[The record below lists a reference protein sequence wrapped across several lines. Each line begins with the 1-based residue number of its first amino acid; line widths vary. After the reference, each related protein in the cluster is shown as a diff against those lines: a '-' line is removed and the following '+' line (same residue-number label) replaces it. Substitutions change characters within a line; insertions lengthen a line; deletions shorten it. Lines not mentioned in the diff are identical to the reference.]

1 MTDDATTE
9 EDPAV
14 VGVPPETPDAVR
26 PSATGLVTGPVDG
39 ETDVEIAEVD
49 APGSSSQEEQTNEG
63 VDVDQVLQDAEG
75 GMEGSA
81 LDAPPDMG

>member
-1 MTDDATTE
+1 MTDDPTTA

-39 ETDVEIAEVD
+39 ETDVDVADVD
-49 APGSSSQEEQTNEG
+49 ATGAP
-63 VDVDQVLQDAEG
+63 
-75 GMEGSA
+75 
-81 LDAPPDMG
+81 DAPTSG

>member
-1 MTDDATTE
+1 MTDDATTN

-39 ETDVEIAEVD
+39 ETDVEVAEIHGTGSTPAGGD
-49 APGSSSQEEQTNEG
+49 A
-63 VDVDQVLQDAEG
+63 DVDQLLEDAEG
-75 GMEGSA
+75 GLEGSL
-81 LDAPPDMG
+81 LDAPTDELGRPN